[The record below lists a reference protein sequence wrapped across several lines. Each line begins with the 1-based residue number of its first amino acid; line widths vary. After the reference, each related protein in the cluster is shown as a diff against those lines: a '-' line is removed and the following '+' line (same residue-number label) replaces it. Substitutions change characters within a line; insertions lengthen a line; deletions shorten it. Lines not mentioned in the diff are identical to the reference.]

1 MSNLQQ
7 AKEAIQQSKTTTSKV
22 INPPNQKK
30 AKLPLLRDINLIEQT
45 LREEISKKQKE
56 IENKMIKETTKKWE
70 PQISQLHTKAVNL
83 HQEVE
88 SLAQA
93 IKANSQ
99 GAITID
105 TNSYGHDYW
114 SNLPEQISDL
124 DTEKMIEIIE
134 SDDLPEIKKIRE
146 KADRYMLSLKI
157 GLAPISDVQPLLDEI
172 NKIK

>member
-105 TNSYGHDYW
+105 TDSYSHDYW
-114 SNLPEQISDL
+114 NNLPKQISDL
-124 DTEKMIEIIE
+124 DTEKMIEIID
-134 SDDLPEIKKIRE
+134 DDLPEIKKIRE
-146 KADRYMLSLKI
+146 KADRYMLNLKI
-157 GLAPISDVQPLLDEI
+157 GLAPISDVQPLLNEI